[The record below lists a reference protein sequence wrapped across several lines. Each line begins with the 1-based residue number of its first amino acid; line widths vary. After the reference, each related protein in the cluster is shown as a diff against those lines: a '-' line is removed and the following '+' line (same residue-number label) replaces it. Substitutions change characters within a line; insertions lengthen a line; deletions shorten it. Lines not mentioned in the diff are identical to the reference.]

1 MSCKHTSNTKTI
13 ILCLQKVKHLVNW
26 TKFQKNQTM
35 KKGILLTL
43 LMMAFAA
50 TAQESVLLR
59 LNYNK
64 GDNYVTSIEL
74 KQSMGAQGGMSMTM
88 FMNSNVSSVND
99 QSIMLESKVESVVIN
114 MNQGGMVMDYDSNK
128 SSEELDQMGQ
138 MMKSQFDPIL
148 KATIYNSVDH
158 YGNVLEVKVEPS
170 LPGMEQF
177 TGSQNAINF
186 PEEEVSI
193 GSSWESES
201 ENQGMKIVTKYTV
214 ANINDGMISLDIAGD
229 VSGIGTGTLNGK
241 STVEIS
247 SGVQTNATIE
257 MNLSAQGIEMNLITT
272 STMKKI

>member
-99 QSIMLESKVESVVIN
+99 QSIMLESKVESVVMN

-128 SSEELDQMGQ
+128 SIEELDQMGQ

-148 KATIYNSVDH
+148 KATIYNSVDR

-229 VSGIGTGTLNGK
+229 VSGIGTGTLIGK

>member
-99 QSIMLESKVESVVIN
+99 QSIMLESKVESVVMN

-148 KATIYNSVDH
+148 KATIYNSVDR

-170 LPGMEQF
+170 LPRMEQF
-177 TGSQNAINF
+177 TGGQNAINF

-257 MNLSAQGIEMNLITT
+257 MNLSAQGIEMNLVTT

>member
-74 KQSMGAQGGMSMTM
+74 KQSMGAQGGMNMTM
-88 FMNSNVSSVND
+88 FMNSNISSVND

-148 KATIYNSVDH
+148 KATIYNSVDR

-177 TGSQNAINF
+177 TGGQNAINF

-214 ANINDGMISLDIAGD
+214 TNIADGMISLNIAGD
-229 VSGIGTGTLNGK
+229 VSGIGTGTLIGK

>member
-1 MSCKHTSNTKTI
+1 MSCKHTSYTKTI

-74 KQSMGAQGGMSMTM
+74 KQSMGAQGGMNMTM
-88 FMNSNVSSVND
+88 FMNSNISSVND

-148 KATIYNSVDH
+148 KATIYNSVDR

-170 LPGMEQF
+170 LPRMEQF
-177 TGSQNAINF
+177 TGGQNAINF

-214 ANINDGMISLDIAGD
+214 TNIADGMISLNIAGD
-229 VSGIGTGTLNGK
+229 VSGIGTGTLIGK

>member
-74 KQSMGAQGGMSMTM
+74 KQSMGAQGGMNMTM

-99 QSIMLESKVESVVIN
+99 QSIMLESKVESVVMN

-148 KATIYNSVDH
+148 KATIYNSVDR

-170 LPGMEQF
+170 LPRMEQF
-177 TGSQNAINF
+177 TGGQNAINF

-214 ANINDGMISLDIAGD
+214 TNIADGMISLNIAGD